1 MSQYLSFKLVNKTN
15 PDIKIDLG
23 YWCTSIARGISYNF
37 QNIFRYTEDGVKL
50 DYDTLE
56 SYIETLHEGIDEY
69 KESLRREQERKRD
82 NIDLLLKAQSEVVV
96 NAIKEDINDNDESI
110 VEWQDEIDTWQSVED
125 KLNFILDILGE
136 NKDEWELVYSN
147 S

>member
-15 PDIKIDLG
+15 PDIKVDLG

-56 SYIETLHEGIDEY
+56 SYVETLHEGIDEY

-136 NKDEWELVYSN
+136 NTDEWELVYRN

>member
-1 MSQYLSFKLVNKTN
+1 MSQYLSFELVNKTN
-15 PDIKIDLG
+15 PDIKVDLG
-23 YWCTSIARGISYNF
+23 YWCTSIARGITYNF

-110 VEWQDEIDTWQSVED
+110 VEWQDEIGTWQSVED

>member
-136 NKDEWELVYSN
+136 NKEEWELVYSN